1 MTKGC
6 QVVVAALAL
15 GVALAG
21 CGGAPHR
28 SLVPPLTR
36 AALREARYATEFSD
50 SGVVQLVHGEYRLP
64 VAPGSADEVSVSLA
78 DSMAFGDFDG
88 DGDIDAGAV
97 LVGSGGG
104 SGTFY
109 HLVAVLNDRGTP
121 RHLASVLLGDRI
133 KIQRVTIHRDTIT
146 VSLIRHGPADPQCCP
161 TQAAVEHFVLQGST
175 LQPLEVEGDDSL
187 RTRDPSME
195 S

>member
-6 QVVVAALAL
+6 FVVGAALAL
-15 GVALAG
+15 DLALAG

-50 SGVVQLVHGEYRLP
+50 SGSVRLVHGEYRLA
-64 VAPGSADEVSVSLA
+64 APGSADEVSVSLA

-97 LVGSGGG
+97 LIGSGGG

-121 RHLASVLLGDRI
+121 RHVASVLLGDRI
-133 KIQRVTIHRDTIT
+133 KLQRVTMHRDTFT
-146 VSLIRHGPADPQCCP
+146 VSLIRHGPDDPQCCP

-187 RTRDPSME
+187 RTRDPSVE
-195 S
+195 T